1 MPKGYLMR
9 DANMNERVTTG
20 VIGLDEILNGGVL
33 RGNSVLV
40 EGPPGSGKTTLG
52 LQFIVH
58 GITQCGENGIV
69 FTFEQFPEQLYRD
82 AMAFGW
88 DLRRMEEDGKL
99 RIVCTSPPLLERMVR
114 SPDGLLER
122 MRDEIGAKR
131 ILVDSITHLHRI
143 TENQVQLREL
153 LHSLV
158 NGLKLLGFTSLLTK
172 EMTTHEPSAIDFEEY
187 VVDTVIRLNHITLA
201 GTRGA
206 RRWLEVRKARGQ
218 SFIEGRHPYR
228 ITDSGICVFPCPRPK
243 RANLKVRKKRA
254 RDFERVSSGVPGLDE
269 LLMGGYVRS
278 TTTLI
283 AGPSGAGKTMLALHF
298 LIDGAAKGE
307 RGLLLTFQESPN
319 RLLQM
324 MRTID
329 PASQSY
335 VRRGVVRIE
344 HVFPM
349 SVSAEEVIH
358 QLVKWCG
365 ELRIRRLVIDSLSD
379 LLSSV
384 DDELA
389 ARDLAYS
396 LVKLLEWMG
405 VTTLVTYELTQ
416 VAGVTSISEV
426 GFSFIADAIIYIGF
440 AEIESEVAK
449 VISVLKLRGCQHQA
463 DLRRLLITD
472 SGLKVGTKFTGL
484 SGVLQGAPIG
494 HYRET
499 IDEILQPLTFI
510 SDFVDVLS
518 DETLSSERRREV
530 LVDMKEQVERL
541 IRFLCE
547 KYDVDYEVLSGNP

>member
-1 MPKGYLMR
+1 
-9 DANMNERVTTG
+9 MNERVTTG
-20 VIGLDEILNGGVL
+20 IDGLDEILNGGVL

-58 GITQCGENGIV
+58 GITRCNENGIV

-82 AMAFGW
+82 ALVFGW
-88 DLRRMEEDGKL
+88 DLKRMEEEGKL
-99 RIVCTSPPLLERMVR
+99 RIICTSPPLLERMVH
-114 SPDGLLER
+114 SPNGLLEK
-122 MRDEIGAKR
+122 MRDEINAKR
-131 ILVDSITHLHRI
+131 VLVDSVTHLHRI
-143 TENQVQLREL
+143 TENLVQLREL
-153 LHSLV
+153 LHSLI

-172 EMTTHEPSAIDFEEY
+172 EMTTQEPSAIDFEEY
-187 VVDTVIRLNHITLA
+187 VVDTVIRLNHIILA

-243 RANLKVRKKRA
+243 RLVMKRA
-254 RDFERVSSGVPGLDE
+254 RALREPERVSSGVPGLDE
-269 LLMGGYVRS
+269 LLMGGYVRN

-283 AGPSGAGKTMLALHF
+283 AGPSGAGKTMLSLHF

-307 RGLLLTFQESPN
+307 RGLLLAFQESPE

-324 MRTID
+324 MRAID

-349 SVSAEEVIH
+349 SVSAEEMIH
-358 QLVKWCG
+358 QLVKWCDQF
-365 ELRIRRLVIDSLSD
+365 RIRRLVIDSLSD

-384 DDELA
+384 DDELT

-396 LVKLLEWMG
+396 LAKLLEGIG

-416 VAGVTSISEV
+416 LAGITSISEV
-426 GFSFIADAIIYIGF
+426 GFSFIADAIVYIGF

-449 VISVLKLRGCQHQA
+449 VISVLKLRGCQHQT
-463 DLRRLLITD
+463 DLRRLLTTD
-472 SGLKVGTKFTGL
+472 RGLKVGTKFTGL
-484 SGVLQGAPIG
+484 SGVLQGTPVG

-499 IDEILQPLTFI
+499 VDEILQPLTFI
-510 SDFVDVLS
+510 GDFVDVLS
-518 DETLSSERRREV
+518 EETLTDEMRKEV
-530 LVDMKEQVERL
+530 LMNMKEQVTRL
-541 IRFLCE
+541 MKLLCE
-547 KYDVDYEVLSGNP
+547 RYEVDYEALYGSPSE